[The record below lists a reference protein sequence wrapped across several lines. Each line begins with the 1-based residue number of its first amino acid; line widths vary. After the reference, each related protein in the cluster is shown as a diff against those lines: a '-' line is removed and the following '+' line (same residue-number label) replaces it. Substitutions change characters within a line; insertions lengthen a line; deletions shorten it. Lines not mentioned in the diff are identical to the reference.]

1 MGKEQNKCEQS
12 CLNRYPATGLKGMK
26 VWIGQSLLL
35 LSQKMEKVANDSNNN
50 NNYCTNKNCDD
61 NCNNNTMV

>member
-1 MGKEQNKCEQS
+1 
-12 CLNRYPATGLKGMK
+12 MK

-50 NNYCTNKNCDD
+50 NNYCTNENYADD
-61 NCNNNTMV
+61 CSNLCLNLDFKIDVQRNPLFVFAQ